1 MERGARCSYAHTIL
15 FTLNTPYIDQH
26 LTTIRT
32 PTLNTMNC
40 FNFAFIFLS
49 LQILSTIS
57 ITYGQTCEDSTE
69 NFELTLDDG
78 SQLTR
83 SCYHAQKN
91 PWGQCEKIEMKFNC
105 PKSCSLCPGDIFC
118 KVKIDLQ
125 FPQDESFAGYHSDF
139 VHVQKE
145 GQTEVCHSGNDKTMW
160 GCTHIGGDAFI
171 DGRAGQTFQ
180 KASSSVRIFDV
191 RNAKLKVGVSH
202 RFSEKEVLEEME
214 GGLGRAN
221 LIIKVNGQMQTQS
234 FRHEKNANRHTH
246 AGFDQVNAL
255 NRNVGFVDP
264 TYIGDYFA
272 HIACDNSCNCVI
284 ETKDA
289 ECRLSAQL
297 KFPKIEETNYHGYHN
312 DV

>member
-1 MERGARCSYAHTIL
+1 
-15 FTLNTPYIDQH
+15 
-26 LTTIRT
+26 
-32 PTLNTMNC
+32 MNC

-69 NFELTLDDG
+69 NFEVTLDDG
-78 SQLTR
+78 ESKVRR

-105 PKSCSLCPGDIFC
+105 PKSCNLCPGDIFC

-125 FPQDESFAGYHSDF
+125 FPQDESFVGYHSDF

-160 GCTHIGGDAFI
+160 GCTHVGGDALI

-191 RNAKLKVGVSH
+191 RNAKLKVVVSH
-202 RFSEKEVLEEME
+202 RFSEEEVLEEME
-214 GGLGRAN
+214 SGSGRAD
-221 LIIKVNGQMQTQS
+221 LIINVNGQMQTQS

-246 AGFDQVNAL
+246 AGFDQVNAI
-255 NRNVGFVDP
+255 NRNVGFVNP
-264 TYIGDYFA
+264 AYIGDYFA
-272 HIACDNSCNCVI
+272 HIACDDNCNCVI

-289 ECRLSAQL
+289 ECHLSAQL
-297 KFPKIEETNYHGYHN
+297 KFPKIEETNYHGYRN